1 VKKPGR
7 LQRGMTLIE
16 NMMAMSIVLIGA
28 SGGIAINRQ
37 SQLFLGDARKITR
50 ASAIAGDLA
59 TQIELWDFDDPR
71 LANTNPGNDLDV
83 GDSALLFQRL
93 DAPPFDHGEAD
104 LDAGG
109 RVWTGLPAKNDPILG
124 ANGIERYWNVSLN
137 NADSNGNGVPDALRV
152 AVIVRWRSEG
162 GWRRIVIPVV
172 KVNPADR
179 M

>member
-1 VKKPGR
+1 VETPGR
-7 LQRGMTLIE
+7 LQRGMTMIE
-16 NMMAMSIVLIGA
+16 NMMAMSLLLIGA
-28 SGGIAINRQ
+28 TGGIAINRQ
-37 SQLFLGDARKITR
+37 SQQFLGDARKITR

-71 LANTNPGNDLDV
+71 LANPNPANDLDV
-83 GDSALLFQRL
+83 GDSALNFQRL

-124 ANGIERYWNVSLN
+124 ANGMERYWNVSFDN
-137 NADSNGNGVPDALRV
+137 TDFNTNGVPDCMRI

-162 GWRRIVIPVV
+162 GWRRIVVPIV
-172 KVNPADR
+172 KVNPAER